1 MHLCA
6 NSCICTT
13 ASSHTLSLR
22 QPFGADLQISIATI
36 ARVGGG
42 DIKKIDCHKKKATVQ
57 QKEGDCKRGVTQG
70 AAPPV
75 SAAATSCWGSPL
87 QTIKQ
92 ERMTPAGYQTLGD
105 KDGEIGRRDGKEG
118 GDDRELLQRA
128 LLGFK
133 HLMCC
138 RSSLFILPSPPRIFS
153 SFFPMQKPPLHT
165 PLISPLPPCANT
177 LTPPN

>member
-1 MHLCA
+1 MHLCV

-22 QPFGADLQISIATI
+22 QQFGADLLISIATI

-42 DIKKIDCHKKKATVQ
+42 DIKKIDWNKKKQQCSRKMATVIEVLPKVQ
-57 QKEGDCKRGVTQG
+57 HRLW
-70 AAPPV
+70 AWPR
-75 SAAATSCWGSPL
+75 PL
-87 QTIKQ
+87 AGGLCFIKNKH
-92 ERMTPAGYQTLGD
+92 ERTAPAGYQTLSD
-105 KDGEIGRRDGKEG
+105 KDGEISWHDGKEEG
-118 GDDRELLQRA
+118 NDRELLQRA

-138 RSSLFILPSPPRIFS
+138 LPSLFFLLSPSCIFL
-153 SFFPMQKPPLHT
+153 SFFSMQKPPLYT
-165 PLISPLPPCANT
+165 PLISPLPPFANT